1 MLIKS
6 RSAKGF
12 TNSRFLHSHG
22 RSSGYKSSNSTKSGC
37 SRWKQDLL
45 VIGRIVEGQRKRSQE
60 RGGRTAQSSLRL
72 LSNVSTSLDVE
83 KLSLEESDVSFSET
97 GISPTHPPFVFR
109 GFATIFYRDC
119 LILLF
124 ATRPT
129 IIFPLLRSFTFHVD
143 LFSRTRIFENFH
155 FENVKNVYSINQK

>member
-45 VIGRIVEGQRKRSQE
+45 VIGRIVEGGGGRKRSAGK
-60 RGGRTAQSSLRL
+60 RRKNSA
-72 LSNVSTSLDVE
+72 
-83 KLSLEESDVSFSET
+83 KLSQITVKRVDQFGRREIVPRRVWRFIFRSWHLT
-97 GISPTHPPFVFR
+97 RTHPPFVFR

-129 IIFPLLRSFTFHVD
+129 IIFLGSFFSVHSPFPLFRS
-143 LFSRTRIFENFH
+143 IFLSKDF
-155 FENVKNVYSINQK
+155 

>member
-45 VIGRIVEGQRKRSQE
+45 VIGRIVEGGGRKRSAGK
-60 RGGRTAQSSLRL
+60 RRKNSA
-72 LSNVSTSLDVE
+72 
-83 KLSLEESDVSFSET
+83 KLSQITVK
-97 GISPTHPPFVFR
+97 R
-109 GFATIFYRDC
+109 
-119 LILLF
+119 
-124 ATRPT
+124 
-129 IIFPLLRSFTFHVD
+129 VD
-143 LFSRTRIFENFH
+143 QFGRREI
-155 FENVKNVYSINQK
+155 VPRRV

>member
-45 VIGRIVEGQRKRSQE
+45 VIGRIVEGGGVRDRQE

-83 KLSLEESDVSFSET
+83 KLSLEESDVSFSEA
-97 GISPTHPPFVFR
+97 GISPARIRHLYSAVSR
-109 GFATIFYRDC
+109 QY
-119 LILLF
+119 
-124 ATRPT
+124 
-129 IIFPLLRSFTFHVD
+129 FTA
-143 LFSRTRIFENFH
+143 IA
-155 FENVKNVYSINQK
+155 